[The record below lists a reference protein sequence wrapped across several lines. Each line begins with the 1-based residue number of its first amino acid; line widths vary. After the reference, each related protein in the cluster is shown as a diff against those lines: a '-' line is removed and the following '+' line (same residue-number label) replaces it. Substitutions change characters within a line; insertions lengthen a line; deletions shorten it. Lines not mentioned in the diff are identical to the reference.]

1 MRVKMEKYIFN
12 DKFIGLIKDD
22 RFIQIA
28 LSSENSDDLLKKMLF
43 QNPGNREDI
52 RYAFEFIL
60 VIKNE
65 HKSLSDIDSDLILKR
80 IEKKMEFDKTR
91 HFSWYMVW
99 KVAAVFFIVLFVS
112 SVFFYS
118 KYYRDPFKQYS
129 EVNQKQ
135 ISHSLIVLSDGS
147 KHIIS
152 DNESKIDY
160 TVYNDSVVINKK
172 GKKIKKIN
180 NKKTNKKNVMNQ
192 VLVPFGQQQN
202 IVLNDGTTVTLNSGS
217 RLIFPSS
224 FTGNIRKVA
233 LSGEGYFHVH
243 KDSLHPFIVK
253 TKHINVKVLGTIF
266 DLSAYEDDNVISAVL
281 VKGSINVLQKDNE
294 KSSVVSPGEG
304 CFYSVHNRKS
314 EIKSVNVCLYTSW
327 KDGVYLFE
335 NESLIEVIKRIEK
348 YYNVN
353 IKTNGENISEI
364 KISGKLIISGK
375 AEEALKYISK
385 TIGCEFEKKNDGDYV
400 IK

>member
-1 MRVKMEKYIFN
+1 
-12 DKFIGLIKDD
+12 
-22 RFIQIA
+22 
-28 LSSENSDDLLKKMLF
+28 MLF

-52 RYAFEFIL
+52 RYAFEFIR
-60 VIKNE
+60 VTKNE
-65 HKSLSDIDSDLILKR
+65 HKSLNDIDSDLILKR
-80 IEKKMEFDKTR
+80 IEKKIESDKTR
-91 HFSWYMVW
+91 HLSRYMVW
-99 KVAAVFFIVLFVS
+99 KVAAVFFICLFVS

-129 EVNQKQ
+129 EVNQNQ

-172 GKKIKKIN
+172 GKNVKKIN
-180 NKKTNKKNVMNQ
+180 NRKIHNKNVMNQ

-253 TKHINVKVLGTIF
+253 TKHLNVKVLGTIF
-266 DLSAYEDDNVISAVL
+266 DLSAYEDENVISTVL
-281 VKGSINVLQKDNE
+281 VEGSVIVFQKDNE
-294 KSSVVSPGEG
+294 KSSVISPGEG
-304 CFYSVHNRKS
+304 CFYSVNNKKS
-314 EIKSVNVCLYTSW
+314 EIKSVNVCLYNSW

-335 NESLIEVIKRIEK
+335 NESLRDVIKRIGK

-353 IKTNGENISEI
+353 IKINGENLLEI

-375 AEEALKYISK
+375 AEDALEYISK
-385 TIGCEFEKKNDGDYV
+385 TVECKFEKKKDGNYI